1 MPGDYSNA
9 SQEPGGD
16 KLHPLP
22 PDLMVVETN
31 FAFDPVSEETK
42 RELANGKMGGSV
54 DGTVGMTLYGRTTRY
69 VSAHELLTALQTNG
83 RAGLTLT
90 LTSIRPLPGLTR
102 RRPLDRS

>member
-9 SQEPGGD
+9 SEEPGGH

-22 PDLMVVETN
+22 PDLMVETN

-42 RELANGKMGGSV
+42 LVVANGKMGGSI

-83 RAGLTLT
+83 RAVPTLT
-90 LTSIRPLPGLTR
+90 LTSIRPLCGLTR